1 MVYAYIYLQEE
12 KLTEIE
18 VQLTYYQTTEQ
29 LITRVRRHFTVE
41 ELTEFYTHLINEYHK
56 WLVFQENWRRVR
68 NTSLQLLKFPFETY
82 RKGQREL
89 AAAAYKTLKTAS
101 DCLLK
106 RQQVLE
112 KPYRLFS
119 CTKSIRRRDGDR
131 LFYLTAKRSLAK

>member
-1 MVYAYIYLQEE
+1 MAG
-12 KLTEIE
+12 
-18 VQLTYYQTTEQ
+18 
-29 LITRVRRHFTVE
+29 
-41 ELTEFYTHLINEYHK
+41 
-56 WLVFQENWRRVR
+56 FQENWRRVR